1 MKLIPRWSAIDK
13 YDSYCC
19 IQYFVKLFDRHCIG
33 QTEEGEEEEEEEA
46 IGWDDRPRP
55 TV

>member
-1 MKLIPRWSAIDK
+1 MKLIPHWSAIDK

-33 QTEEGEEEEEEEA
+33 QTEEGEEEEEEA